1 MICTALVVD
10 TNVLVS
16 GLLTA
21 DSSAPTA
28 WFLDRMLA
36 ASLPMP
42 FILSEDLLDEYLAVL
57 RRPRLRTLHGLSD
70 EEIDTLLEEI
80 AVNGILRMPV
90 PSASRAPDPGDQHL
104 FDLLAAQPG
113 AVLVTG
119 DRLLLDHPPP
129 GASILS
135 PRVLLDLLLGLDQ
148 P

>member
-1 MICTALVVD
+1 VICKALVVD

-16 GLLTA
+16 GLLTV
-21 DSSAPTA
+21 DPSAPTA

-42 FILSEDLLDEYLAVL
+42 FLLSEDLLDEYLEVL
-57 RRPRLRTLHGLSD
+57 RRPRLRSLHGLSD

-80 AVNGILRMPV
+80 VLNGILREPV
-90 PSASRAPDPGDQHL
+90 PSASRAPDSGNQHL

-119 DRLLLDHPPP
+119 DRMLLDHSPLR
-129 GASILS
+129 ASILS
-135 PRVLLDLLLGLDQ
+135 PRVALDLLLCQDQ